1 MVCAISLKGSCQL
14 AQVILNA
21 ARKYLPE
28 HACSPFC
35 ACSRISKWVLH
46 RRNYPPTQADYLSF
60 FNEQTEKAILSPTD
74 CPSLDLPL
82 NNISS
87 SNETTVTFTISRDF
101 EWQLT
106 LPPPRPL
113 PGTSSTKCLSS
124 VPLPHQRTISKRNPH
139 FGIEQKNCFTCNMGK
154 MRKCKYRF
162 YLFRKQRS

>member
-28 HACSPFC
+28 HACPPFC
-35 ACSRISKWVLH
+35 TCSRIPKWVLH
-46 RRNYPPTQADYLSF
+46 RLNYPPTQADYLSF

-74 CPSLDLPL
+74 CPSLDLHL

-101 EWQLT
+101 WMAINIASSSSSAWYFLHQLFVFC
-106 LPPPRPL
+106 PL
-113 PGTSSTKCLSS
+113 TASAYDFEEESIFSNRAKEL
-124 VPLPHQRTISKRNPH
+124 L
-139 FGIEQKNCFTCNMGK
+139 
-154 MRKCKYRF
+154 
-162 YLFRKQRS
+162 YL

>member
-35 ACSRISKWVLH
+35 TCSRISKWVLH
-46 RRNYPPTQADYLSF
+46 RLNYPPTQADYLSF

-87 SNETTVTFTISRDF
+87 SNETTVIFKISRDF
-101 EWQLT
+101 WIT
-106 LPPPRPL
+106 INIVSSSSS
-113 PGTSSTKCLSS
+113 GTSSTNCLSS
-124 VPLPHQRTISKRNPH
+124 VPLPHQRTISKRNPY
-139 FGIEQKNCFTCNMGK
+139 FGIVQKNCFTCNMGK
-154 MRKCKYRF
+154 MGKRKYRF
-162 YLFRKQRS
+162 YLFCKQRS